1 MKSAANGYISTLGVP
16 FTAKIE
22 VTDFQPRSGSLYG
35 GTLLTITG
43 AHFSDVIT
51 DNPVKVGYEY
61 ISGVNH
67 YCYVQESSETQI
79 KCRIAEDYNRVA
91 QDQEVIVFAST
102 FEEATHADPTQ
113 RDFTFMGP
121 GLLPTLTSVTPSY
134 TFSTSDKY
142 KLTIVGTQITDTTPD
157 TIDVFVGGVQQT
169 TLSVAANTVEVQ
181 IDDVPGSAD

>member
-1 MKSAANGYISTLGVP
+1 VKSNANGYISTLGVP

-61 ISGVNH
+61 ITGVDH
-67 YCYVQESSETQI
+67 YCYVQETSETQI
-79 KCRIAEDYNRVA
+79 KCRIAEDYNRIA

-113 RDFTFMGP
+113 RDFTFMAA
-121 GLLPTLTSVTPSY
+121 GLLPTLTSVSADF

-142 KLTIVGTQITDTTPD
+142 KLTLVGTQIADTATDTVE
-157 TIDVFVGGVQQT
+157 VFVGG
-169 TLSVAANTVEVQ
+169 
-181 IDDVPGSAD
+181 IK

>member
-1 MKSAANGYISTLGVP
+1 VKSNANGYISTLGVP

-61 ISGVNH
+61 ITGVDH
-67 YCYVQESSETQI
+67 YCYVQETSETQI
-79 KCRIAEDYNRVA
+79 KCRIAEDYNRIA

-102 FEEATHADPTQ
+102 FEEATHTDPTQ
-113 RDFTFMGP
+113 RDFTFMAA
-121 GLLPTLTSVTPSY
+121 GLLPTLTSVSADF

-142 KLTIVGTQITDTTPD
+142 KLTLVGTQIADTATDTVE
-157 TIDVFVGGVQQT
+157 VFVGG
-169 TLSVAANTVEVQ
+169 
-181 IDDVPGSAD
+181 IK